1 MNRRIEGVGPGAG
14 AESIHVP
21 HTALSP
27 EALRGL
33 VEELVTRDGTDYGPR
48 ERSLEEKVASVMRQ
62 LERGEA
68 KIVFDPVTGTAN
80 VVVAR

>member
-1 MNRRIEGVGPGAG
+1 M
-14 AESIHVP
+14 VP

-33 VEELVTRDGTDYGPR
+33 VEELVTRDGTDYGEHEKTL
-48 ERSLEEKVASVMRQ
+48 ERKIADVMRQ

-68 KIVFDPVTGTAN
+68 KIVFDPDTETAN
-80 VVVAR
+80 VVPAR